1 VLGQA
6 EHYISHQRTS
16 RTSLTAERNPM
27 TIHIPA
33 PVDNEKVHNTADFA
47 DQHLD
52 VVACPEC
59 SMTAAL
65 QRGGRVEST
74 DGPVDHV
81 RITCVNR
88 HWFLM
93 PADALKERPQ
103 NH

>member
-1 VLGQA
+1 
-6 EHYISHQRTS
+6 
-16 RTSLTAERNPM
+16 M

-33 PVDNEKVHNTADFA
+33 PIDNEEIPNTADDA

-52 VVACPEC
+52 IVACPEC
-59 SMTAAL
+59 SMTASL
-65 QRGGRVEST
+65 QRGNRVEST

-93 PADALKERPQ
+93 PADTLNERPRAPRPG
-103 NH
+103 

>member
-1 VLGQA
+1 
-6 EHYISHQRTS
+6 
-16 RTSLTAERNPM
+16 M
-27 TIHIPA
+27 TIHISSSI
-33 PVDNEKVHNTADFA
+33 DNEEISNAAA

-52 VVACPEC
+52 VVACHEC

-65 QRGGRVEST
+65 QRGNRVEST

-93 PADALKERPQ
+93 PADTLKRAPAE
-103 NH
+103 

>member
-1 VLGQA
+1 
-6 EHYISHQRTS
+6 
-16 RTSLTAERNPM
+16 M
-27 TIHIPA
+27 TIHISEPI
-33 PVDNEKVHNTADFA
+33 DNEKIHNIADGT

-52 VVACPEC
+52 IVACPEC
-59 SMTAAL
+59 SMTAVL
-65 QRGGRVEST
+65 QRGGRLEST

-93 PADALKERPQ
+93 PADALNERPQ

>member
-1 VLGQA
+1 
-6 EHYISHQRTS
+6 
-16 RTSLTAERNPM
+16 M

-33 PVDNEKVHNTADFA
+33 PIDNEEIPNTADDA

-52 VVACPEC
+52 IAACPEC
-59 SMTAAL
+59 SMTASL
-65 QRGGRVEST
+65 KRGNRVEST

-93 PADALKERPQ
+93 PTDTLNERPRAPRPG
-103 NH
+103 

>member
-1 VLGQA
+1 
-6 EHYISHQRTS
+6 
-16 RTSLTAERNPM
+16 M
-27 TIHIPA
+27 TIHISAHISA
-33 PVDNEKVHNTADFA
+33 PRDDEKIHHTADRA
-47 DQHLD
+47 GQYLD

-59 SMTAAL
+59 SMAATV
-65 QRGGRVEST
+65 QQGNRVKST

-93 PADALKERPQ
+93 AADTLTERPQ